1 MKSWLQDNNIEMYL
15 ADNEGKSVVAERFI
29 RTLMNKIYKH
39 VTSISQNLDIDKL
52 ADIINEYNNTYHT
65 AVKVN
70 PVDVKSSTYID
81 FTVGM

>member
-29 RTLMNKIYKH
+29 RTLTNKIYKH

-65 AVKVN
+65 PVKVN

>member
-29 RTLMNKIYKH
+29 RTLTNKIYKH

-81 FTVGM
+81 ITVGM